1 MEPHERRKKER
12 QARVNQII
20 DAARAVFYKK
30 SFDQATM
37 ADIERESSL
46 TRGAIYYHFK
56 GGKEEIY
63 LTLIIEEEKDLL
75 EQFRAIAAGEKDPVR
90 GIKTL
95 METYMEAFILW
106 PNPWKMHQLYWFIGY
121 PDPKVLNREL
131 LDDFNRVT
139 HNLIE
144 ILAGYISQG
153 VRAGTFQC
161 NDPVLESMMIWSL
174 FTNAVHV
181 TTDNPRIPFA
191 AADWPHMRKALMERV
206 WRLIRPDF
214 KMTT

>member
-1 MEPHERRKKER
+1 
-12 QARVNQII
+12 
-20 DAARAVFYKK
+20 
-30 SFDQATM
+30 M

-95 METYMEAFILW
+95 METYMEAFILR

-121 PDPKVLNREL
+121 PR
-131 LDDFNRVT
+131 
-139 HNLIE
+139 
-144 ILAGYISQG
+144 SQG
-153 VRAGTFQC
+153 PQPGTAG
-161 NDPVLESMMIWSL
+161 
-174 FTNAVHV
+174 
-181 TTDNPRIPFA
+181 
-191 AADWPHMRKALMERV
+191 
-206 WRLIRPDF
+206 
-214 KMTT
+214 